1 MKFVYKKITIIG
13 LLLSLNFSI
22 FAADIGKP
30 APDFSLPNIAT
41 TTLSS
46 LSQYRGQVIYLDF
59 WASWCPPCRTSFP
72 LLETLYKKHNKAGF
86 VVVAINMDEEV
97 EGMERFLTLY
107 PASFDI
113 LRDPEGEWADTYA
126 IEAMPTS
133 FIIDKA
139 GIIRHIHSGFAKSDI
154 TDIEKKITELLAED
168 L

>member
-1 MKFVYKKITIIG
+1 MNQFYKKLATAC
-13 LLLSLNFSI
+13 LLLSMSFSI
-22 FAADIGKP
+22 LALEIGKP
-30 APDFSLPNIAT
+30 APEFSLPNIAT
-41 TTLSS
+41 NTLSS

-72 LLETLYKKHNKAGF
+72 LLEALYKKHNKAGF
-86 VVVAINMDEEV
+86 VVVAINIDEEI
-97 EGMERFLTLY
+97 EGMERFLKLY

-139 GIIRHIHSGFAKSDI
+139 GMVRHIHSGFAKSDI
-154 TDIEKKITELLAED
+154 VDIEAKITELLAEG

>member
-1 MKFVYKKITIIG
+1 MNFLYKKIAITG
-13 LLLSLNFSI
+13 LLLGFNFSA

-30 APDFSLPNIAT
+30 APDFSLPNIAS

-72 LLETLYKKHNKAGF
+72 LLETLYKKHNKSGF

-97 EGMERFLTLY
+97 EAMARFLKLY

-126 IEAMPTS
+126 VEAMPTS
-133 FIIDKA
+133 FIIDKT
-139 GIIRHIHSGFAKSDI
+139 GVIRHIHSGFSKSDI
-154 TDIEKKITELLAED
+154 VDIEVKITELLAEG